1 VPDVLRLE
9 AREFTDLTRWRWVLT
24 DRTGA
29 FVADHEVRLEPNDW
43 QYEAFTDL
51 RRYVSWHADPG
62 ERYAEDEARIVADVG
77 AWIGG
82 QVLGDTIAKA
92 LARNRNATVRVVLPP
107 AAEVL
112 AYIPLETAHAAGK
125 PLTAHGVTLVIE
137 AAAAGAPSSP
147 AEIRDRLRVLGLFS
161 LPEGGSPLSLRRE
174 RHKLL
179 KLIRGLAAN
188 GRAAEVK
195 VLQYGVTRDRLQDIL
210 DDGGGWDIIHIS
222 GHGASGELLLETAE
236 GTPDRI
242 TAAELAD
249 VLDTAREHVKL
260 VTISACWSAAL
271 SAAEQRRLFRL
282 PVQDSQSPAAEG
294 PVAAPPAPARP
305 AALATEL
312 ANRLDCAV
320 LAMRYPVSDAFAIE
334 LSGTLYDL
342 LTRQGQPLPRAV
354 ALTLKHLQAGAD
366 GADGKGGREFPALSM
381 AAPAVF
387 GATAAGLTLAA
398 PRRNGPMPFR
408 AEELKMAGFDRQP
421 DRFVGRTGVM
431 ARASAA
437 LAARSGVPGVLL
449 HGMPGSGKSACAL
462 ELAYTHEEAF
472 ERLVWFKAPDEGT
485 DIGGAL
491 TDFVLTLEQQ
501 LNGFQMIHVLTD
513 EAKLTGFLPTLTELM
528 EQNRLLIVIDNAE
541 SLLTETGQWR
551 DEQWEKVITALTAHA
566 GLGRV
571 ILTSRRVPERAPE
584 LHVESV
590 NALSLDEALL
600 LARELANL
608 RRLIDGELPGID
620 HGTARSLAHG
630 VLKAAQGHPKLL
642 ELADGQAARPDQLVT
657 LIEAGGQAWRK
668 QGGLP
673 GGFFATGITTAASG
687 DYLEVLAAWTK
698 TATETLAPGER
709 DLFWFLCSLEE
720 PDRVRLVLNGTWTG
734 LWQRLGRDS
743 QPLALDQALTAIA
756 SRGLAATRP
765 KTSDENA
772 SYTIHPGIA
781 AAGRADA
788 GRDFQNATDA
798 EAATCWQAVFQHA
811 SEENDDGSV
820 NIGLAVRAGIAAAP
834 YLLRQ
839 EKWNDAAV
847 LLHDAFVQDPS
858 RANAAVILPTIRRIA
873 ARDPSHG
880 DTMALILLAL
890 DPVAAETKLRAVL
903 DAAVARGD
911 YRSAAATAGRLTD
924 LCRESGRVAE
934 ALILTAKA
942 AGYTQQA
949 GLGPWTQL
957 ADQVQR
963 LQVLNAMGHSAQ
975 VLGEVMRLRAHMDTL
990 PARPG
995 PDEAVPPWDV
1005 REALLGTGH
1014 YAALRLDRWQD
1025 ALDLGAEITASERA
1039 RCAPAAAIAI
1049 SRFNDYGPMLRLGRT
1064 DEALALLLDCRQA
1077 FNDTNDIEML
1087 GNTFSA
1093 LANTE
1098 DERGHGDAALRFE
1111 RDALRYAYLAGDVT
1125 GIAGSYHNL
1134 GNYLPVH
1141 ARQPAAAFA
1150 AHLSAAIIR
1159 TLTGIGGTGPDSTAG
1174 SVRACAL
1181 DLAEFGTA
1189 AEPPADI
1196 ADLCRRLDDMG
1207 IPGTDPASLIA
1218 RLSPDSDTAERTLH
1232 DLIAQVR
1239 GGSKWRWR
1247 RGKRGRARSA

>member
-24 DRTGA
+24 DSAGA
-29 FVADHEVRLEPNDW
+29 FVADHEVRLEANDW

-77 AWIGG
+77 TWIGG

-92 LARNRNATVRVVLPP
+92 LARNRNATARVILPP
-107 AAEVL
+107 AAEAL

-125 PLTAHGVTLVIE
+125 PLTAHGITLIIE
-137 AAAAGAPSSP
+137 TAAAGAPSSP

-174 RHKLL
+174 RHELVN
-179 KLIRGLAAN
+179 LIRGLAAN

-210 DDGGGWDIIHIS
+210 EDADGWDIIHIS
-222 GHGASGELLLETAE
+222 GHGAPGELLLETAN
-236 GTPDRI
+236 GTLDRI

-249 VLDTAREHVKL
+249 MLATARDHVKL
-260 VTISACWSAAL
+260 VTVTACWSAAL
-271 SAAEQRRLFRL
+271 SAAEQRRLLRV
-282 PVQDSQSPAAEG
+282 PVQDNQSRAAERL
-294 PVAAPPAPARP
+294 VAAPPAPAPP
-305 AALATEL
+305 AALATKL
-312 ANRLDCAV
+312 ADRLDCTV
-320 LAMRYPVSDAFAIE
+320 LAMRYPVNDAFAIE
-334 LSGTLYDL
+334 LSGKLYDL

-354 ALTLKHLQAGAD
+354 ALTLKHLGAGAD
-366 GADGKGGREFPALSM
+366 GTGRREFPALSM

-387 GATAAGLTLAA
+387 GPTAVGLTLAA
-398 PRRNGPMPFR
+398 PRRNRPMPFR

-437 LAARSGVPGVLL
+437 LAAQSGVPGVLL
-449 HGMPGSGKSACAL
+449 HGMPGGGKSACAL

-491 TDFVLTLEQQ
+491 TDFALALEQR
-501 LNGFQMIHVLTD
+501 LNGFQMIHVLAD
-513 EAKLTGFLPTLTELM
+513 EAKLTAFLPILTELM
-528 EQNRLLIVIDNAE
+528 EQSRLLIVLDNAE

-551 DEQWEKVITALTAHA
+551 EQWGKVITALTAHA
-566 GLGRV
+566 GPGRV
-571 ILTSRRVPERAPE
+571 ILTSRRVPARAAE

-590 NALSLDEALL
+590 DALSLDEAML
-600 LARELANL
+600 LARELPNL
-608 RRLIDGELPGID
+608 RRLIYGELPGID
-620 HGTARSLAHG
+620 HGTARRLARG
-630 VLKAAQGHPKLL
+630 VLNAAQGHPKLL
-642 ELADGQAARPDQLVT
+642 ELADGQAAHPDQLAT
-657 LIEAGGQAWRK
+657 LIKGGGQAWRK

-673 GGFFATGITTAASG
+673 GGFFATGTTTADPG
-687 DYLEVLAAWTK
+687 DYLQVLAAWTK

-709 DLFWFLCSLEE
+709 DLFCFLCSLEE

-734 LWQRLGRDS
+734 LRQRLGRDS
-743 QPLALDQALTAIA
+743 QALALDQALAAIA
-756 SRGLAATRP
+756 SRALAATCP
-765 KTSDENA
+765 ETSDENA
-772 SYTIHPGIA
+772 SYAIHPGVA
-781 AAGRADA
+781 AAGRAYA
-788 GRDFQNATDA
+788 GQDFQNATDA
-798 EAATCWQAVFQHA
+798 EAATWWPAVFQHA
-811 SEENDDGSV
+811 SKENDDGSRV
-820 NIGLAVRAGIAAAP
+820 NIGLAVRAGLAAAP

-839 EKWNDAAV
+839 EQWNDAAV

-858 RANAAVILPTIRRIA
+858 RANAAAMLPTISRIA
-873 ARDPSHG
+873 ARDPSHA
-880 DTMALILLAL
+880 DTLALVLLAL
-890 DPVAAETKLRAVL
+890 DPAAAEKQLRDVL

-911 YRSAAATAGRLTD
+911 YRAAAATVGRLTD
-924 LCRESGRVAE
+924 LCRESGRLAE
-934 ALILTAKA
+934 ALTFTAKA
-942 AGYTQQA
+942 AGYTREA

-957 ADQVQR
+957 SDQVQR
-963 LQVLNAMGHSAQ
+963 LQVLNAMGHTAQ
-975 VLGEVMRLRAHMDTL
+975 VLDEIRRLRAHMDTL
-990 PARPG
+990 PVRPG

-1014 YAALRLDRWQD
+1014 YAALRLSRWQD

-1039 RCAPAAAIAI
+1039 RCAPAAEIAVT
-1049 SRFNDYGPMLRLGRT
+1049 RFNDYGPMLRLGRT
-1064 DEALALLLDCRQA
+1064 DEALALLMDCLRV
-1077 FNDTNDIEML
+1077 FNDANDIEML
-1087 GNTFSA
+1087 GNTLSA
-1093 LANTE
+1093 LADTE

-1134 GNYLPVH
+1134 GNHLLVH

-1150 AHLSAAIIR
+1150 AHLAAAIIR
-1159 TLTGIGGTGPDSTAG
+1159 TLTGVSGTGPDSTAG
-1174 SVRACAL
+1174 SVCACAL
-1181 DLAEFGTA
+1181 DLREFDTA

-1196 ADLCRRLDDMG
+1196 ADLCRRLDHMS

-1218 RLSPDSDTAERTLH
+1218 RLSHDPDTAERTLH
-1232 DLIAQVR
+1232 DLIARVR
-1239 GGSKWRWR
+1239 GPRRRWR